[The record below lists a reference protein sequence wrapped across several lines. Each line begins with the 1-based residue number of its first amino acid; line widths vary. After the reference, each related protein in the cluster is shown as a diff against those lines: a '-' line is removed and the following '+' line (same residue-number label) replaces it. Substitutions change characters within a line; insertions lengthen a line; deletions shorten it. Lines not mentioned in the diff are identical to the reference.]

1 MNNLSIFFSTLFG
14 IGYLSKFP
22 GTLASFISLF
32 LVWYI
37 KINFSEEIIYIIY
50 IFSFFLSLY
59 FVNKAVN
66 ILRIKDPKIIVIDE
80 YLGQFTVLLFCS
92 EKLINYLM
100 AFLLFRFF
108 DIFKPFPINKID
120 QGEASICIILDDIVA
135 GIYAGLTL
143 LLINIF
149 IKA

>member
-1 MNNLSIFFSTLFG
+1 MKNLSIFFSTLFG

-32 LVWYI
+32 LIWYI
-37 KINFSEEIIYIIY
+37 KTNFNEQTVYTIYV
-50 IFSFFLSLY
+50 FSFFLSLH
-59 FVNKAVN
+59 FINKAVN
-66 ILRIKDPKIIVIDE
+66 ILKVKDPKIIVIDE
-80 YLGQFTVLLFCS
+80 YLGQFTALLFCN
-92 EKLINYLM
+92 EKLINYLI

-120 QGEASICIILDDIVA
+120 QGKASICIILDDILA
-135 GIYAGLTL
+135 GIYSGLIL

-149 IKA
+149 IKT